1 MTQRGFVIPVTL
13 IVYAIA
19 ALAFLGVVG
28 VVQHKVQHWCNS
40 ACKEARS
47 ERDTLAAEKKE
58 ALRREAAIAVKY
70 GEQVAATQAA
80 EAKREGERNEQFA
93 TIGTRVRTLP
103 AAAARAVVPAGVV
116 GVLADATR
124 AANAAGTA
132 AGPAQASPIPAAAA
146 DSSGELIAG
155 WFVEVARIH
164 AECRDRVAQWED
176 FYRGLRAATGVNLE
190 RIH

>member
-80 EAKREGERNEQFA
+80 EAKREGERNAQFA
-93 TIGTRVRTLP
+93 TIRPLP

-176 FYRGLRAATGVNLE
+176 FYSGLRAATVVQSE